1 MNNMSSPE
9 LIPITELLE
18 DIVDNRGKSC
28 PTVSE
33 GFPLIATNCIK
44 SSSIYPTFENI
55 RYVSDET
62 LKNWFRQE
70 LKPNDIL
77 FVNKGTPGRVC
88 LVPNPV
94 SFCAAQDMIGL
105 RADNEKIYY
114 KYLFAILRSEFIQKT
129 ISNFHVGIAIPHF
142 KKGDMKHLLIPVPD
156 MDLQI
161 KIGDVYFNISQKI
174 ETLNRINYKIEKI
187 LKLIFNFWFIQ
198 YDFPNE
204 ENKNYKSNKGL
215 MKYDNTIKREIPINW
230 TVNEL
235 KYFVN
240 FERGVEPGSKAYEY
254 TSNDEN
260 IPFLRVGDLNSRN
273 ENNVFI
279 NKELSQNKILNRD
292 DIILTLDGTVGIV
305 KLGLYGAYSTGIRK
319 LEITNNQINK
329 PFLYCLIKSQYI
341 QDTIKKYATGSN
353 ILHAAN
359 SINYMNFVLPDES
372 TMKKFNIIANP
383 LFEKLIKNYSEIV
396 ELNNFRDFI
405 FPLLLSGQ
413 VGFKE

>member
-1 MNNMSSPE
+1 MNNISSCE
-9 LIPITELLE
+9 LVPITELLE
-18 DIVDNRGKSC
+18 DIIDNRGKSC
-28 PTVSE
+28 PTIDK

-44 SSSIYPTFENI
+44 PSSIYPTFENI
-55 RYVSDET
+55 RYVSDDT

-88 LVPNPV
+88 LVPDPV

-105 RADNEKIYY
+105 RSDNEKIYF
-114 KYLFAILRSEFIQKT
+114 KYLFAILRSDFIQKK

-174 ETLNRINYKIEKI
+174 ELLNNINEKIEKI
-187 LKLIFNFWFIQ
+187 LELIFNYWFLQ
-198 YDFPNE
+198 YDFPDK
-204 ENKNYKSNKGL
+204 ENNNYKSNKGI
-215 MKYDNTIKREIPINW
+215 MKYDITLKREIPINW
-230 TVNEL
+230 TVTKLRN
-235 KYFVN
+235 FVN
-240 FERGVEPGSKAYEY
+240 FEKGVEPGTKYYEY
-254 TSNDEN
+254 VSNEKN
-260 IPFLRVGDLNSRN
+260 IPFLRVGDLNART
-273 ENNVFI
+273 ENNIFI
-279 NKELSQNKILNRD
+279 NKELSQNKILKRD
-292 DIILTLDGTVGIV
+292 DIILSLDGTVGIV
-305 KLGLYGAYSTGIRK
+305 KLGLYGAYSSGIRK
-319 LEITNNQINK
+319 LVIFDNRINK

-359 SINYMNFVLPDES
+359 SINYMDFVLPDKD
-372 TMKKFNIIANP
+372 TMDKFNIIAKP
-383 LFEKLIKNYSEIV
+383 MFEELIRNYSEIV
-396 ELNNFRDFI
+396 ELSNFREFI

-413 VGFKE
+413 VSFKD